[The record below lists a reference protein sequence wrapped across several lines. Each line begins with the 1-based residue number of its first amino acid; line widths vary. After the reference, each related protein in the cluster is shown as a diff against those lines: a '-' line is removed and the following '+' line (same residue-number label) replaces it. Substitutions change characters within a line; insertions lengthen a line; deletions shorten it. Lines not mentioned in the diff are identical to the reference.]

1 MDSTIFVRQR
11 RNLILISF
19 TLLISL
25 LGHVLVKRINI
36 LGNEFPIEQTIR
48 ASVILWPLW
57 IYWFFRYF
65 QAFME
70 EGRGK
75 LVDAYRS
82 RFNEGLGKKAA
93 QRLNPDNYDG
103 FKTPV
108 MKEVGAQLLARTLT
122 RTESTPE
129 GQEYLFNLEAAN
141 RIRESSTGLGQIRF
155 KFSNSEIRAVRFKT
169 LVAITFVTTAITEY
183 VLPFLIAAAPVVC
196 LPFV

>member
-25 LGHVLVKRINI
+25 FGHVLIEKISI
-36 LGNEFPIEQTIR
+36 LGNEFPFEQTIR
-48 ASVILWPLW
+48 ASIILWPLW
-57 IYWFFRYF
+57 AYWFFRYF

-75 LVDAYRS
+75 LVNVYRT
-82 RFNEGLGKKAA
+82 RFNEELGRKAA
-93 QRLNPDNYDG
+93 RRLNRDNFDG
-103 FKTPV
+103 FNTPV

-141 RIRESSTGLGQIRF
+141 RLTGSATGLGEIRF
-155 KFSNSEIRAVRFKT
+155 KFSNPEIRAVRFKT
-169 LVAITFVTTAITEY
+169 LAAITFVTTAITEY